1 MKNSTIVI
9 ADRNAINYFCLLNPV
24 QAKKVLFAM
33 SLLKGDQRLS
43 DSDIAEV
50 RRIAACYDG
59 VINAA
64 FARELAAKLA
74 AEYSKLHPGV
84 LLTKKGAESYTHAKY
99 RKLHE
104 AFGIYGLDY
113 VVTALA
119 NAKVRVANPA
129 NGIEER
135 HMLNALRWD
144 ERREG
149 YDPKVSN
156 ERHRRKGIYLLGMGD
171 MLEVLLPYSFDIASV
186 YEMVSPANY
195 TQEYTEVEES
205 EAEAPMTIGEMVLH
219 FVENAHLLKDFYGTA
234 KPVMPEAYLEE
245 QLREDSLIYALAK
258 KNKLDDSEAVLNY
271 VEQKKMYESCTEL
284 LAETFT
290 EAELHLI
297 TEKGETIKEILR
309 LVASL

>member
-33 SLLKGDQRLS
+33 SLLKGDQRLG
-43 DSDIAEV
+43 DSDMAEV

-119 NAKVRVANPA
+119 NTKAKIADPTYYVKEVP
-129 NGIEER
+129 
-135 HMLNALRWD
+135 MLMALR
-144 ERREG
+144 
-149 YDPKVSN
+149 KN
-156 ERHRRKGIYLLGMGD
+156 EADKEEKFNVHHRRRGIKLAGMAD
-171 MLEVLLPYSFDIASV
+171 FVEVLLPYSFDIASV
-186 YEMVSPANY
+186 YEMVSPVNY
-195 TQEYTEVEES
+195 IQEYTETEES
-205 EAEAPMTIGEMVLH
+205 EEAAPITIGEMVLH
-219 FVENAHLLKDFYGTA
+219 FVENAPLLKDFYGTS

-245 QLREDSLIYALAK
+245 QLSEDSFIYALAK
-258 KNKLDDSEAVLNY
+258 KNKLDDSEVVLNY
-271 VEQKKMYESCTEL
+271 VEQKKLYESCAEK
-284 LAETFT
+284 LAAVFT
-290 EAELHLI
+290 EAEIRLI